1 MQEKPKEE
9 GAESEE
15 DSCGDNARDLWEA
28 DQKEREY
35 YYDDAHG
42 YEVFEDEAEDDDD
55 ADDRS

>member
-9 GAESEE
+9 GSEPAES
-15 DSCGDNARDLWEA
+15 SCGEKDQDVWEA

-55 ADDRS
+55 TDDRS